1 MTKEVV
7 ILESVEQS
15 IIYKALKD
23 SKILSDLATKIL
35 HGKPVPEDHIVGKA
49 SMVWFSKSPY
59 KGVRWERLFNI
70 IE

>member
-35 HGKPVPEDHIVGKA
+35 HGKPVPEDHVVEILPEHKHPEVEKT
-49 SMVWFSKSPY
+49 SDKPF
-59 KGVRWERLFNI
+59 
-70 IE
+70 

>member
-35 HGKPVPEDHIVGKA
+35 HGKPIPEDHVVEILPEHKHPEVKKT
-49 SMVWFSKSPY
+49 SDKPF
-59 KGVRWERLFNI
+59 
-70 IE
+70 

>member
-1 MTKEVV
+1 MTNEVV

-35 HGKPVPEDHIVGKA
+35 HGKPVPENHVVEILPEHKHPEVEKTSDKP
-49 SMVWFSKSPY
+49 F
-59 KGVRWERLFNI
+59 
-70 IE
+70 

>member
-23 SKILSDLATKIL
+23 SKILSDLATKVL
-35 HGKPVPEDHIVGKA
+35 HGKPIPEDHVVEILPEHKHPEVEKT
-49 SMVWFSKSPY
+49 SENKS
-59 KGVRWERLFNI
+59 
-70 IE
+70 

>member
-35 HGKPVPEDHIVGKA
+35 HGKPIPEDHVVEILPEHKHPEVEKT
-49 SMVWFSKSPY
+49 SENKS
-59 KGVRWERLFNI
+59 
-70 IE
+70 

>member
-1 MTKEVV
+1 MTNEVV

-35 HGKPVPEDHIVGKA
+35 HGKPVPENHVVEILPEHKHPEVEKT
-49 SMVWFSKSPY
+49 SENKS
-59 KGVRWERLFNI
+59 
-70 IE
+70 